1 MDRLRSRLLLIA
13 ATIVMVVAGGTLGFV
28 LIEHY
33 SLFDAF
39 YFTLTTI
46 TTVGYGEI
54 FGLSRA
60 GRIFNSFVI
69 FFGVIIMLLAV
80 GGMTQ
85 IVIELELNKFFGK
98 RRIKNMID
106 KLKDHY
112 IVCGFGRVGRGAAAE
127 LSRAGVPFVVIDR
140 DEERVELAMRT
151 GFLAVLS
158 DSSSDETLMD
168 VGIQRAQ
175 GLVATLS
182 SDADNLFL
190 VLSAKGLKP
199 DLRVCARIAE
209 EGSERKFRRAG
220 ADFVFAPYDITGN
233 RMAQALLKPHVFQF
247 IDFTTSSMG
256 LDVGIEQVLVGS
268 GPEFTTR
275 TLGQMQLRR
284 DLGVIVL
291 AIRKADGRMLFNPDA
306 DAEIVGGDYLVAM
319 GEPANLQRLE
329 KALTTEVRS

>member
-1 MDRLRSRLLLIA
+1 MDRLRARLIFIA
-13 ATIVMVVAGGTLGFV
+13 AAIVSVLIGGTVGFM

-33 SLFDAF
+33 APFDAF

-54 FGLSRA
+54 FALSRA

-69 FFGVIIMLLAV
+69 FFGVTTMLLAI

-112 IVCGFGRVGRGAAAE
+112 IVCGFGRVGRGAASE
-127 LSRAGVPFVVIDR
+127 LSRAGVPFVIIDR
-140 DEERVELAMRT
+140 DEDRVEIAIRA
-151 GFLAVLS
+151 GFLAVLA
-158 DSSSDETLMD
+158 DSSSDETLLE
-168 VGIQRAQ
+168 VGIMHAK
-175 GLVATLS
+175 GLIATLS

-190 VLSAKGLKP
+190 LLSAKGLKP
-199 DLRVCARIAE
+199 DLRVCSRIAE
-209 EGSERKFRRAG
+209 EGSEQKFRRAG

-247 IDFTTSSMG
+247 IDFTTTSMG
-256 LDVGIEQVLVGS
+256 LDVGIEQVLVG
-268 GPEFTTR
+268 GRDFTTK

-284 DLGVIVL
+284 ELGVIVL

-306 DAEIVGGDYLVAM
+306 DAEIVGGDYLVVM
-319 GEPANLQRLE
+319 GEPGNLQRLE
-329 KALTTEVRS
+329 KLLTTQVSQ

>member
-1 MDRLRSRLLLIA
+1 MDRLRARLIFIA
-13 ATIVMVVAGGTLGFV
+13 AAIVTVLLGGTVGFM

-33 SLFDAF
+33 APFDAF

-46 TTVGYGEI
+46 TTVGYGEM

-69 FFGVIIMLLAV
+69 FFGVTTMLLAI

-98 RRIKNMID
+98 RRIKNMIE
-106 KLKDHY
+106 KLTDHY
-112 IVCGFGRVGRGAAAE
+112 IVCGFGRVGRGAASE
-127 LSRAGVPFVVIDR
+127 LNRAGVPFVIIDR
-140 DEERVELAMRT
+140 DEDRVELAIRS
-151 GFLAVLS
+151 GFLAVLA
-158 DSSSDETLMD
+158 DSSSDETLLE
-168 VGIQRAQ
+168 VGIMRAK
-175 GLVATLS
+175 GLIATLA

-190 VLSAKGLKP
+190 LLSAKGLKP
-199 DLRVCARIAE
+199 ELRVCSRIAE
-209 EGSERKFRRAG
+209 EVSEQKFRRAG

-247 IDFTTSSMG
+247 IDFTTTSMG
-256 LDVGIEQVLVGS
+256 LDVGIEQVLVG
-268 GPEFTTR
+268 GRDFVTK

-284 DLGVIVL
+284 ELGVIVL

-306 DAEIVGGDYLVAM
+306 DAEIVGGDYLVVM
-319 GEPANLQRLE
+319 GEPGNLQRLE
-329 KALTTEVRS
+329 KLLTTQVSQ